1 MSYDERHNEA
11 NKEGGRD
18 GCTENYS
25 WNCGVEGPTR
35 KRTIL
40 QLRKRQMKNA
50 LALLLFSQ
58 GTPML
63 TAGDEFGQSREGN
76 NNPYCQDNEISWLD
90 WTFLEKNREH
100 FEFVKSMIA
109 FRMEHPVIRKSCGL
123 CSIGFPEIITLGGDC
138 TARAC
143 SVTYSG
149 VNPKNREDDIVCLAV
164 NVFWEDQDCPLP
176 TLPDPY
182 KWAVYTET
190 AGEQDSPAVC
200 SLSSIR
206 LAPRSVAV

>member
-1 MSYDERHNEA
+1 MAVLLMSR
-11 NKEGGRD
+11 
-18 GCTENYS
+18 
-25 WNCGVEGPTR
+25 
-35 KRTIL
+35 
-40 QLRKRQMKNA
+40 
-50 LALLLFSQ
+50 
-58 GTPML
+58 GTPMFL
-63 TAGDEFGQSREGN
+63 SGDEFLNTQYGN
-76 NNPYCQDNEISWLD
+76 NNAYCQDNEISWLD

-100 FEFVKSMIA
+100 FEFVKNMIA

-149 VNPKNREDDIVCLAV
+149 VKPQNGEDDIVSLAV
-164 NVFWEDQDCPLP
+164 NVFWEEQDCPLP
-176 TLPDPY
+176 ALPDPY
-182 KWAVYTET
+182 KWTVYTET

-206 LAPRSVAV
+206 LGTTERGGFNGYPA